1 LAVVIAHTK
10 NEKLKEK
17 FMKAENDYF
26 FEGTLIAAGWDRAD
40 NVNQTSLYT
49 QEDEDILLDHQNG
62 VNVLKPF
69 LNKKVRVWGKVL
81 AQENDVRRVQVKK
94 IMGFSGDFTKKVEP
108 IFNEYEEL
116 SQPAA

>member
-1 LAVVIAHTK
+1 
-10 NEKLKEK
+10 
-17 FMKAENDYF
+17 MKAENDYF

-49 QEDEDILLDHQNG
+49 QEDEDILLDHQHG

-69 LNKKVRVWGKVL
+69 LNKKVRVWGDVL
-81 AQENDVRRVQVKK
+81 EQENDARRVQVKK
-94 IMGFSGDFTKKVEP
+94 IMGISGDFTKQTQP
-108 IFNEYEEL
+108 IYDEYDDF